1 MSRLRL
7 IALSALMLL
16 AMLPAGPALAQVPTL
31 ISVSEGA
38 GTAVIWDNMALS
50 DAITYTMTGVPPPG
64 PGREYVG
71 WLVSDDGSVKLN
83 TGAMAVAA
91 DGSISHI
98 FDSGNKR
105 YTGENL
111 IFNYDRVVITDEQ
124 AGDDPDEP
132 AGPPVFSHQIPPGA
146 IAHIRHLLADWPPGS
161 GVGILT
167 NLKLQL
173 NVALTHANLASA
185 PANTLAQIKQHLEHV
200 VNAIEGPNG
209 ANYGDLDGNGATQ
222 DFGDGIG
229 ALVHASDKKHA
240 GFAPSAALADEVV
253 NAHALLVEIDAA
265 NAATWAALAVGDAI
279 TGISQTNIDVAKIF
293 VARVTGLME
302 DTLGGVDADASG
314 TIDSVV
320 GEGAADLAYVEAQF
334 MATYTLQAGAAPAT
348 PGTGDA
354 SVTLLAAIALI
365 LGAVLLGAGGL
376 LVVSGRRS
384 RTPA

>member
-7 IALSALMLL
+7 IALSALVLL
-16 AMLPAGPALAQVPTL
+16 AMLPAGPALAQATP
-31 ISVSEGA
+31 IEGT
-38 GTAVIWDNMALS
+38 GTAVIWDDMALS
-50 DAITYTMTGVPPPG
+50 DAITYAMTGVTPPAS
-64 PGREYVG
+64 GREYVG

-91 DGSISHI
+91 DGSLSHI

-111 IFNYDRVVITDEQ
+111 IFNYDKVVITDEQ
-124 AGDDPDEP
+124 AGDDPGEP
-132 AGPPVFSHQIPPGA
+132 AGPPVFSHQVPPGA

-185 PANTLAQIKQHLEHV
+185 PANSLAQIKQHLEHV

-229 ALVHASDKKHA
+229 ALVHASDREHA
-240 GFAPSAALADEVV
+240 GFAAGAASADEVV
-253 NAHALLVEIDAA
+253 NAQALLVEIDAA
-265 NAATWAALAVGDAI
+265 NAATYAALAVGDAI
-279 TGISQTNIDVAKIF
+279 AGISQSNIDVARIF

-302 DTLGGVDADASG
+302 DSLGGVDADASG

-320 GEGAADLAYVEAQF
+320 GEAAAELAYVEAQL
-334 MATYTLQAGAAPAT
+334 MATYTLEPGAPPPAE
-348 PGTGDA
+348 PVTGDA
-354 SVTLLAAIALI
+354 SVTLLAAIALV

>member
-185 PANTLAQIKQHLEHV
+185 PANTLAQIK
-200 VNAIEGPNG
+200 
-209 ANYGDLDGNGATQ
+209 
-222 DFGDGIG
+222 
-229 ALVHASDKKHA
+229 
-240 GFAPSAALADEVV
+240 
-253 NAHALLVEIDAA
+253 
-265 NAATWAALAVGDAI
+265 
-279 TGISQTNIDVAKIF
+279 
-293 VARVTGLME
+293 
-302 DTLGGVDADASG
+302 
-314 TIDSVV
+314 
-320 GEGAADLAYVEAQF
+320 
-334 MATYTLQAGAAPAT
+334 
-348 PGTGDA
+348 
-354 SVTLLAAIALI
+354 
-365 LGAVLLGAGGL
+365 
-376 LVVSGRRS
+376 
-384 RTPA
+384 